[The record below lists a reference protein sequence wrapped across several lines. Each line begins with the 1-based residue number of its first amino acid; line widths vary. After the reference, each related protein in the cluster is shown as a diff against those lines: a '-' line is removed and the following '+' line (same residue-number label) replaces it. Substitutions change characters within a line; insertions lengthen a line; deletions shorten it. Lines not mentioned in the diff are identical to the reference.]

1 MITTKSAS
9 AASQTV
15 LHTLFLPHPIKS
27 ITVPPSTTPTTSSSD
42 TVSSK
47 TNSDAVFLQ
56 GGQLYR
62 DNKAVILPAGAQGD
76 LVESEGV
83 GGAVW
88 ELFEAGLKK
97 WEEEGVQ
104 LEKVKTA
111 AAAAAAATREGDTKE
126 KVSMSV
132 EIE

>member
-27 ITVPPSTTPTTSSSD
+27 ISVPPSTTPTTSSSD

-62 DNKAVILPAGAQGD
+62 DNKVVILPAGAQD
-76 LVESEGV
+76 NLVESEGV

-111 AAAAAAATREGDTKE
+111 AAAAAATREGDTKE
-126 KVSMSV
+126 KASMSV